1 MTILMKRRMRSLRGR
16 RRSQTLL
23 LWRFPTIFLTTP
35 VLSTWWIAA
44 RSQTIWELDWWLPL
58 PRPARFLLEETLI
71 SMSLLCPEPPFRGSK
86 PRSEEDHWVCWGC
99 HSWSPVSTLGWEKT
113 EELSQDDLQGWGDP
127 CCWSSA
133 PHEKIYDL
141 VTEES
146 LEFFSII
153 KVDDNWLEQ
162 PVDSW
167 EDSED
172 FITAKMFVHNVKTT
186 NNLEER
192 AIKMA
197 TEYAQ

>member
-1 MTILMKRRMRSLRGR
+1 M
-16 RRSQTLL
+16 
-23 LWRFPTIFLTTP
+23 
-35 VLSTWWIAA
+35 
-44 RSQTIWELDWWLPL
+44 
-58 PRPARFLLEETLI
+58 
-71 SMSLLCPEPPFRGSK
+71 
-86 PRSEEDHWVCWGC
+86 
-99 HSWSPVSTLGWEKT
+99 
-113 EELSQDDLQGWGDP
+113 
-127 CCWSSA
+127 
-133 PHEKIYDL
+133 
-141 VTEES
+141 TEES

>member
-1 MTILMKRRMRSLRGR
+1 MTRKTLVMNLSDLTVPMALFSDKVDNDIKARLAGR
-16 RRSQTLL
+16 LL
-23 LWRFPTIFLTTP
+23 ALKNDRTKNTKTQKLGKPKFPRIGPNTQLHDLLT
-35 VLSTWWIAA
+35 
-44 RSQTIWELDWWLPL
+44 
-58 PRPARFLLEETLI
+58 
-71 SMSLLCPEPPFRGSK
+71 K
-86 PRSEEDHWVCWGC
+86 
-99 HSWSPVSTLGWEKT
+99 
-113 EELSQDDLQGWGDP
+113 
-127 CCWSSA
+127 
-133 PHEKIYDL
+133 
-141 VTEES
+141 ES